1 MCAFTVKCENTIKE
15 KEKHQNTARSSR
27 GGGKKHTMGCKTV
40 SSRQTKY
47 WSTGTL
53 CYSSHKNTTK
63 IDWKEK
69 RRTDSAACPLE
80 KKKKREERKR
90 ERLRHWARREW
101 SKSRKQKKKKTDV
114 WGWYIYIYI
123 YIKVRIKNQ

>member
-69 RRTDSAACPLE
+69 RRTDSAACPWE
-80 KKKKREERKR
+80 KKKKTR
-90 ERLRHWARREW
+90 ERDWDTGQEENEAKAE
-101 SKSRKQKKKKTDV
+101 SKKKKTDV

-123 YIKVRIKNQ
+123 YKSKIK